1 MGRADARQVRRG
13 KARRAGDDEK
23 KSGIRRLFT
32 WKKILGAFLGMC
44 LLGILGFVGLY
55 LYVDVPA
62 GNKDA
67 KLQSNVFK
75 YADGSVMARV
85 GQVNRETVPLS
96 RIPKAVQHTFVAAE
110 NKTFY
115 QDSGVDLKGTLRGV
129 LNTLSGKGKQGGSTI
144 TQQYVKNYYLSQ
156 EQTVTRKLQEIVISL
171 KVDQKFGKDKI
182 LAGYINT
189 SYYGRGAY
197 GIQAAAQ
204 AYYGVDSDKLTVA
217 QGAYLASLLQA
228 PNQYDWAIASDAG
241 KKRVQERWAYTLNNM
256 VEMKWLSSE
265 QRDQLKFPVPKPPK
279 PLPGLTGQ
287 ASYIIDAAKKELFA
301 QGVDENEFEA
311 GGWTVTLGIEKNRQK
326 ALEQAVQRKLT
337 DDLKP
342 DQRSVDRDAQLGAA
356 SVDPE
361 TGHVVA
367 LYGGEGY
374 PKHYTNNATRSDYQ
388 AASTFK
394 PLILASAL
402 ENHATT
408 QNNVPITP
416 NTIYDGANRRPV
428 VGGTTPFAPP
438 NEDEHTYGRIT
449 VQTATD
455 DSVNSV
461 FAQMGA
467 DVGLDQVKKTAVS
480 LGMEDRMDVQPA
492 MTLGTM
498 GASPLQMAGAYA
510 TLDNHGRKVT
520 PSLVVK
526 ATPPQ
531 DGGKEFTLKDP
542 IGDQVISRKTADTVT
557 SVLTGVVNDGTASEA
572 VKNTAYKAAGKTGT
586 SDDNKSAWFVGY
598 TPKLVTAVG
607 MFGESPNGGK
617 QVSLRGTG
625 GGGRVNGGGY
635 PARVWADY
643 TQAALGDHTGA
654 DFDLETD
661 MGAAVPPPVTSTPSH
676 TPTETPT
683 ATPTESESTNP
694 TPTHSPSDT
703 AGTGRPTPTDG
714 GSDSTTGGTGGTG
727 GTGAT
732 GGTGGNP
739 GGANGTGGT
748 GTGGGTGGGHG
759 TGGTGGAGGTTG
771 GTAAGGGEGLMP
783 NFGN

>member
-1 MGRADARQVRRG
+1 MGRADARRARQG
-13 KARRAGDDEK
+13 SARRAGKNTK
-23 KSGIRRLFT
+23 KSGIGRFFT
-32 WKKILGAFLGMC
+32 WKKVLGTVLGAC
-44 LLGILGFVGLY
+44 LLGIVGFIGLY

-62 GNKDA
+62 GNKQA

-115 QDSGVDLKGTLRGV
+115 NDSGVDLKGTLRGV
-129 LNTLSGKGKQGGSTI
+129 VNTLSGKGKQGGSTI

-156 EQTVTRKLQEIVISL
+156 EQTVSRKLQEIVISL
-171 KVDQKFGKDKI
+171 KVDQKFSKDEI

-189 SYYGRGAY
+189 SFYGRGAY

-241 KKRVQERWAYTLNNM
+241 KKLVQERWAYTLNNM
-256 VEMKWLSSE
+256 VEMKWITPQE
-265 QRDQLKFPVPKPPK
+265 RAQQKFPVPKPPK

-301 QGVDENEFEA
+301 HGVDENEFEA

-326 ALEQAVQRKLT
+326 ALEESVKRKLT
-337 DDLKP
+337 DDLEP
-342 DQRSVDRDAQLGAA
+342 GQRPVDRDVQLGAT
-356 SVDPE
+356 SVDPK
-361 TGHVVA
+361 TGYVVA
-367 LYGGEGY
+367 LYGGAGY

-388 AASTFK
+388 PASTFK
-394 PLILASAL
+394 PLILASAM
-402 ENHATT
+402 ENHAVTKGGI
-408 QNNVPITP
+408 PINP
-416 NTIYDGANRRPV
+416 NAIYDGRNRRPV

-438 NEDEHTYGRIT
+438 NEDERSYGKISAQ
-449 VQTATD
+449 VAMNN
-455 DSVNSV
+455 SVNSV

-480 LGMEDRMDVQPA
+480 LGMDGAKMDVQPA

-510 TLDNHGRKVT
+510 TFDNHGQKVT
-520 PSLVVK
+520 PSLVKK
-526 ATPPQ
+526 AVHTQ
-531 DGGKEFTLKDP
+531 DGTDKEVDLKNP
-542 IGDQVISRKTADTVT
+542 IGEQVLSRTTADTVT

-572 VKNTAYKAAGKTGT
+572 VKNTDYKAAGKTGT

-598 TPKLVTAVG
+598 TPNLVTAVG
-607 MFGESPNGGK
+607 MFGESPNGGT
-617 QVSLRGTG
+617 QVTLKGAG

-643 TQAALGDHTGA
+643 TQAALGDGTGG

-661 MGAAVPPPVTSTPSH
+661 MGAAAPPPPS
-676 TPTETPT
+676 PT
-683 ATPTESESTNP
+683 ATPTVPATP
-694 TPTHSPSDT
+694 TPTPSHSATTSPTPTTSPSDT
-703 AGTGRPTPTDG
+703 TSGRPSGRPTPTGG
-714 GSDSTTGGTGGTG
+714 GSTPPD
-727 GTGAT
+727 

-739 GGANGTGGT
+739 GGNTGNGGNTGTGGT
-748 GTGGGTGGGHG
+748 GDGGTGGNPGG
-759 TGGTGGAGGTTG
+759 NTGNGSN
-771 GTAAGGGEGLMP
+771 GLP
-783 NFGN
+783 NFG